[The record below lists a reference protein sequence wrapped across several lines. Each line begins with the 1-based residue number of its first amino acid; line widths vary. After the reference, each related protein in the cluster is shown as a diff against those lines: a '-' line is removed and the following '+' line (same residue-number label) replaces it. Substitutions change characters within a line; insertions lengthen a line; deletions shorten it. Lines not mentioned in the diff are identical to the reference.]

1 MRAPID
7 DSVPTNPGESLRP
20 VCALLEALT
29 RYAHGTRIYGP
40 EHPQV
45 VGAGRK
51 ALDAF
56 HSARSCRW
64 PIELGVGRDAFTV
77 GGELLSAG
85 SDVAC
90 LANAM
95 YESSIAGIRLF
106 RAPSTSE
113 LAELAA
119 WVASLPHPRTTSAPG
134 CGHESDRV
142 LEIIPVSGRLLMFSR
157 TSESAGSAAPIG
169 WSDICQSLL
178 AKAPGPYAADAVRRL
193 HAQIDQADA
202 SQQHMATCI
211 LDAVLAT
218 DAHDTPP
225 THETAPPSALG
236 ELSPELRRSILGV
249 CAMRGSAWLDLH
261 ADEMPAE
268 ELADALRSIDRPG
281 HAPPATTI
289 LLLHRLV
296 RSTALSPEARA
307 ELVGLSRAWDQ
318 ADSEAAGLLCASIQ
332 IDDQT
337 SQSYR
342 DAVHRAATMNS
353 DHVHEPTG
361 AFQFEPVALRVCE
374 LALEILATKTADE
387 LTADHLH
394 LLLERI
400 AMLAEAGR
408 VDLMVAASEAASRLT
423 TSSIEAVARHAEKL
437 AAAAHERS
445 HVGNVVRRLGTCDES
460 IASLAQLLVIAPEPV
475 ISTLASQLADLE
487 IGMDHAHI
495 RAVAEAVCPEAL
507 RSVIARAIQSP
518 EPWVNGL
525 IDFLS
530 ACTDEVIHSAG
541 EPLFRSRNHD
551 LRARTLR
558 VLDGRLVTWPG
569 RLIELALSHPDP
581 AIVAI
586 GRVRLQREPGHCRPE
601 ILAAL
606 LTGALTG
613 DVPDESTAS
622 AAIDALISQ
631 GAQGVERAAIVLRRM
646 SHGCSRRRASICRH
660 LAESLEPFRSRPDVA
675 GALRAWRMS
684 PFGVVFELL
693 GAHTHRKA
701 A

>member
-1 MRAPID
+1 MRAPSD
-7 DSVPTNPGESLRP
+7 DSVPTHSGDSLRP

-45 VGAGRK
+45 VDAGRK
-51 ALDAF
+51 AMDAF
-56 HSARSCRW
+56 QSARSCRW
-64 PIELGVGRDAFTV
+64 PIELAVGRDAFTV
-77 GGELLSAG
+77 DGELLSAG

-95 YESSIAGIRLF
+95 YESSIAGIRLV

-113 LAELAA
+113 LAELAL
-119 WVASLPHPRTTSAPG
+119 WVASLPHPRTITAPG
-134 CGHESDRV
+134 CGHEGDRV
-142 LEIIPVSGRLLMFSR
+142 LEIIPVSGSLLRFSR
-157 TSESAGSAAPIG
+157 NSDASSMVAPIG
-169 WSDICQSLL
+169 WSELCQSLL
-178 AKAPGPYAADAVRRL
+178 AGAPGPLAADAVHRL
-193 HAQIDQADA
+193 HTHIERTDAEQQHLATRVLGEVFAADA
-202 SQQHMATCI
+202 HG
-211 LDAVLAT
+211 
-218 DAHDTPP
+218 TPP
-225 THETAPPSALG
+225 SHKAAPPSALG
-236 ELSPELRRSILGV
+236 ELSPDLRRSILGV
-249 CAMRGSAWLDLH
+249 CAARGSAWLDLH
-261 ADEMPAE
+261 ADEMPAD

-281 HAPPATTI
+281 HAPPATTM

-307 ELVGLSRAWDQ
+307 ELAGLARAWDR
-318 ADSEAAGLLCASIQ
+318 ADGEAAGLLCTGSPV
-332 IDDQT
+332 DEQT

-342 DAVHRAATMNS
+342 EVVHRAATAS
-353 DHVHEPTG
+353 GGHVHEPTS

-374 LALEILATKTADE
+374 LALEILATKNADE

-408 VDLMVAASEAASRLT
+408 VDLMVAASETASRLT

-445 HVGNVVRRLGTCDES
+445 NVGNVVRRLGTCDES

-475 ISTLASQLADLE
+475 ITTLASQLADLE

-507 RSVIARAIQSP
+507 RAVIARAIQGP

-530 ACTDEVIHSAG
+530 ACPDDVILSAG

-558 VLDGRLVTWPG
+558 VLDGRLESWPG
-569 RLIELALSHPDP
+569 RLIEIALAHPDP
-581 AIVAI
+581 AVVAI

-606 LTGALTG
+606 LTGSLTG
-613 DVPDESTAS
+613 DVPDESTAT

-631 GAQGVERAAIVLRRM
+631 GTQGVERAAIVLRRM
-646 SHGCSRRRASICRH
+646 AHGCSRRRASICRH

-675 GALRAWRMS
+675 GSLRAWRMS

-693 GAHTHRKA
+693 GAHNHRKA